1 MFSVVKTLW
10 SSDYMFKQQIIV
22 HLPTIIWLTA
32 GTLLAVTSGLILV
45 MLMPPK
51 RKAWNQALRITFPP
65 KSAGRS
71 HFSCLSGLVAGLG
84 MMISGSIADHKI
96 IVEVLRVDGFMFT
109 IGMVFLISYL
119 MFSIAIA
126 NLISANI
133 HK

>member
-1 MFSVVKTLW
+1 MFSVVKSLW

-22 HLPTIIWLTA
+22 HLPTIIWLIA

-65 KSAGRS
+65 TAGRS

-96 IVEVLRVDGFMFT
+96 IMEALQIDVFMFT
-109 IGMVFLISYL
+109 AIMVFLISYL

-133 HK
+133 HT